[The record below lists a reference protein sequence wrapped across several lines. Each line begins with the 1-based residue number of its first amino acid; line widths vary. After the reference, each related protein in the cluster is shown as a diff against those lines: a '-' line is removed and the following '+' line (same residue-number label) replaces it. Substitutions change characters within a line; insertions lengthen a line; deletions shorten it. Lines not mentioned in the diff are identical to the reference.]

1 MPKKIG
7 EFLKIEARFAR
18 NVECDLLVI
27 LKHCA
32 QCYKW
37 VIEKNQRMFWPV
49 AFILLA
55 EICTLAHFSH
65 IVGIQW
71 TTFCLRNYSRSLSLN
86 PLTLWAEQQQQ
97 QEKVRGKK
105 TDSRSLNYSV
115 WTGKRLLPSGPKV
128 CSLVNHYVAPPA
140 VTPLSLFV
148 SMENWKKSKKIRRA
162 KRAVRRKP
170 RWRSELFENYS
181 KCRIWIF
188 YVRLFH
194 RFLSY

>member
-65 IVGIQW
+65 TVGIQW
-71 TTFCLRNYSRSLSLN
+71 TTFCFTTPGLCLSILLVQLFEQRSRATGTGWKDRFQEPKLQCLDWKETAAIRSKSLLTRQSLCSAPCCHTTKPFRFNGKLKKVKSLVSLN
-86 PLTLWAEQQQQ
+86 F
-97 QEKVRGKK
+97 EKTAYNHFLIVI
-105 TDSRSLNYSV
+105 
-115 WTGKRLLPSGPKV
+115 LL
-128 CSLVNHYVAPPA
+128 L
-140 VTPLSLFV
+140 L
-148 SMENWKKSKKIRRA
+148 
-162 KRAVRRKP
+162 
-170 RWRSELFENYS
+170 
-181 KCRIWIF
+181 
-188 YVRLFH
+188 
-194 RFLSY
+194 